1 MAVSEGS
8 AELPSQ
14 WLAKHWQHSDDLP
27 SHVLPQYL
35 HLPQKQAPRSLCVAA
50 LNSLRRHLQHAAEL
64 KQQWGPNAVQ
74 NLKDV
79 RVALLRRPETV
90 RVALLRPVRHF
101 ALSFCSRRRSF
112 VS

>member
-27 SHVLPQYL
+27 SHVLARYF
-35 HLPQKQAPRSLCVAA
+35 HLPEKQTPRSLCVAA
-50 LNSLRRHLQHAAEL
+50 LNSLHRHLQHAAEL
-64 KQQWGPNAVQ
+64 KQQWGPNAV
-74 NLKDV
+74 
-79 RVALLRRPETV
+79 

-101 ALSFCSRRRSF
+101 APSFCSRRRSF
-112 VS
+112 VL